1 MCFINQNEKTESTSI
16 TNVNTSCDQKTAL
29 KFLMIGKV
37 FCKNKLNTFEFHE
50 KLIEVM
56 QYIMTMEV
64 PFLKLKGKEDA
75 IEIKTRTENMVKSG
89 Y

>member
-1 MCFINQNEKTESTSI
+1 
-16 TNVNTSCDQKTAL
+16 
-29 KFLMIGKV
+29 MIGKV

-75 IEIKTRTENMVKSG
+75 IEIKIRTENMVKSG
-89 Y
+89 YQR